1 MSLLKTYR
9 NYADNPTGVNALF
22 SDIMGEKP
30 LEIESYLLLTET
42 QNSGR
47 IFQKQVYE
55 RNIDL
60 KNTHKNWPYAN

>member
-1 MSLLKTYR
+1 LKTYR
-9 NYADNPTGVNALF
+9 NYADNPTRVNALF

-47 IFQKQVYE
+47 IFQKSVRKEY
-55 RNIDL
+55 RF
-60 KNTHKNWPYAN
+60 KNKQHKNWPYAN

>member
-30 LEIESYLLLTET
+30 LEIESYLLTET

-47 IFQKQVYE
+47 IFQKKVYE